1 MLKIKKIPQVETLP
15 KEEKTGKKSRQT
27 ALKRSLYKWHKI
39 IGLIVVVPVI
49 FWTLSGLAHPFM
61 ANFMKPE
68 IPRMFMGSP
77 LGGQQPELSLQEV
90 AGQNNIQSLR
100 NFRYVAF
107 NDRLF
112 YQITHT
118 DNRLRYYDANTGE
131 LLPGGDNMYAEYLG
145 RYFADDA
152 ASPVSVTYVKAFNT
166 EYREINRLLPVYKIA
181 FDRADAMDVYVETGQ
196 SRLATYNTGGR
207 KFLLGFFHIFHN
219 WAFLSLIVSDGVRL
233 TIMIALLT
241 LIFGSALSGLWVYG
255 LMWSRFK
262 KMRKPQTRQGWLRK
276 YHRQVGVAVSLVT
289 FTFAF
294 SGAFHA
300 FMKYEP
306 DDRLR
311 FVKNAV
317 FELDELAVST
327 NDLPWERTGAQNASV
342 ISMPQGV
349 FYQLFGKEGEASY
362 INAKTGDVLE
372 DGDFVYARYLANKFK
387 VHKANVDAG
396 VSFSCCLP
404 PDTIPDGIEIAKANI
419 TGTALITKFTR
430 EYGFINKRLPVVK
443 VSYDTPDHLTY
454 YIETKSNRQSAR
466 ITNLDR
472 VEGYS
477 FAMLHKYSL
486 MNWAGKGIRDTI
498 MSLAALGVLAVTLMG
513 LFVYLK
519 F

>member
-1 MLKIKKIPQVETLP
+1 MLKIKKTPQVETLP
-15 KEEKTGKKSRQT
+15 KEERKGKKSRQT
-27 ALKRSLYKWHKI
+27 ALKRNLYKWHKI
-39 IGLIVVVPVI
+39 IGLVVVVPVI
-49 FWTLSGLAHPFM
+49 LWTLSGLAHPFM

-68 IPRMFMGSP
+68 IPRMFIGSP
-77 LGGQQPELSLQEV
+77 LAGQQPELSLQEV
-90 AGQNNIQSLR
+90 AGQNDIKSLR
-100 NFRYVAF
+100 NFRYMAF

-112 YQITHT
+112 YQIAHT

-131 LLPGGDNMYAEYLG
+131 LLPDGDKAYAEYLA

-152 ASPVSVTYVKAFNT
+152 ASPVSVTYVEAFNS

-181 FDRADAMDVYVETGQ
+181 FDRDDVMDVYVETGQ
-196 SRLATYNTGGR
+196 SRLAAYNTGSR

-219 WAFLSLIVSDGVRL
+219 WAFLNLIVSDSVRL

-255 LMWSRFK
+255 LMWNRFK
-262 KMRKPQTRQGWLRK
+262 KMRKPQTRKGWLRK
-276 YHRQVGVAVSLVT
+276 YHRQVGLAVSLVT

-311 FVKNAV
+311 FVKNSV
-317 FELDELAVST
+317 FELDELTVST
-327 NDLPWERTGAQNASV
+327 NDLPWEGAGAQNASV

-349 FYQLFGKEGEASY
+349 FYQLFGKEGQTTY
-362 INAKTGDVLE
+362 INTKTGETME
-372 DGDFVYARYLANKFK
+372 DGDFVYARYLANKFRG
-387 VHKANVDAG
+387 HKANIDAG

-404 PDTIPDGIEIAKANI
+404 PDTIPDGTEIARANI
-419 TGTALITKFTR
+419 ADTELITTFAR

-454 YIETKSNRQSAR
+454 YIETKSSCQSVR
-466 ITNLDR
+466 ITDLDR
-472 VEGYS
+472 AEGYS

-498 MSLAALGVLAVTLMG
+498 MSLAALGVLAVTLLG

-519 F
+519 L